1 MARRTL
7 PTLTRAESEIMR
19 VVWDKNSATVHD
31 VVEAMERPVAYT
43 TVLTILRIL
52 EKKGFVKHD
61 PDPQG
66 GRAYV
71 YSPSVPKDQVRSDH
85 VRDLVQ
91 RMFSGDFLELA
102 AGLVEEEAL
111 SRRELETLRAKIEER
126 LGEKSK
132 DRDKEKKR

>member
-1 MARRTL
+1 MARNAL

-19 VVWDKNSATVHD
+19 VVWDKNAVTVHD
-31 VVEAMERPVAYT
+31 VVEAMDRPVAYT

-52 EKKGFVKHD
+52 EKKGFIKHD

-71 YSPSVPKDQVRSDH
+71 YSPSVPQDQVRSDH

-102 AGLVEEEAL
+102 AGLVDEETL

-126 LGEKSK
+126 LGNKA
-132 DRDKEKKR
+132 KEKKR